1 MNENWR
7 KQAHERITKL
17 TTDIATS
24 KNAKA
29 EVKIVSG
36 YPFLVNDEEVTTHA
50 KNTAIHCL
58 GKENVVEL
66 PLRMT
71 AEDFAFIS
79 QQVPSCFFRLGT
91 GNKKQGITSGV
102 HTATFNIDENAI
114 ETGAMLLAAMAIN
127 QLDN

>member
-1 MNENWR
+1 MNEDWR

-17 TTDIATS
+17 ITDIATS

-29 EVKIVSG
+29 EVKIIRG
-36 YPFLVNDEEVTTHA
+36 YPFLVNDEQVTAQA
-50 KNTAIHCL
+50 KSTAIHYL

-79 QQVPSCFFRLGT
+79 QQVPSCFFRLVQVI
-91 GNKKQGITSGV
+91 NNMALPQGYILQRS
-102 HTATFNIDENAI
+102 I
-114 ETGAMLLAAMAIN
+114 
-127 QLDN
+127 